1 MASSE
6 KLEAAGELVE
16 AANSRTV
23 RTTYLRRF
31 DERRRP
37 IHFNRHTSFVIWNC
51 ECSQSVLRTAQGS
64 RRSGQVRYLV
74 AGFSC
79 WMFGAQLTRASQV
92 ELLLSNFQGNTVAM
106 ASLTGRV
113 STLSAI
119 IGIFVNPIVGSMAD
133 AFGRRGV
140 LIAGAAFSIVRPMCW
155 LLSPDAVTGFVIAE
169 TAAPIAQ
176 VCAILPPQAAVAD
189 MYKHDKVQLA
199 SRQSLLFLVPAV
211 CQIVCPILGGAL
223 AAYQVMLPFAIA
235 AVTAS
240 ASGVVAYAMSEPLP
254 KDQRKPFRW
263 MASTPLSALTLFA
276 RGRYMRSLAII
287 QVLMDLSETAGRPDR
302 GAAALVEL
310 HQKEMGWGVLDR
322 NSWRSMCGVIRS
334 PGNLAVASFTA
345 LLGTQNALSL
355 GFVVRTLRIL
365 LWLVALISSTR
376 TELGAHG
383 CAVRAELHRPSACL
397 WTYNV
402 QASTFPLGGDVLL

>member
-1 MASSE
+1 MIC
-6 KLEAAGELVE
+6 
-16 AANSRTV
+16 SRVACMCTV
-23 RTTYLRRF
+23 RAP
-31 DERRRP
+31 D
-37 IHFNRHTSFVIWNC
+37 
-51 ECSQSVLRTAQGS
+51 
-64 RRSGQVRYLV
+64 
-74 AGFSC
+74 
-79 WMFGAQLTRASQV
+79 
-92 ELLLSNFQGNTVAM
+92 TVAM

-133 AFGRRGV
+133 AFGRRAV
-140 LIAGAAFSIVRPMCW
+140 LIAGAAFSVVRPMCW
-155 LLSPDAVTGFVIAE
+155 LLSPGAVTGFVIAE
-169 TAAPIAQ
+169 TVAPIAQ

-211 CQIVCPILGGAL
+211 CQIICPILGGAI

-235 AVTAS
+235 ALTAS
-240 ASGVVAYAMSEPLP
+240 ASGVVAFAMSEPLP
-254 KDQRKPFRW
+254 TDQRKPFRW

-276 RGRYMRSLAII
+276 RGRYLRSLAIL

-334 PGNLAVASFTA
+334 PGNLAVASLTA

-355 GFVVRTLRIL
+355 GFVVSALRVL
-365 LWLVALISSTR
+365 LWLVALISPL
-376 TELGAHG
+376 ELANLGAK
-383 CAVRAELHRPSACL
+383 RANRITRSKHFSTDLQHPSASIFCWARRFFSIL
-397 WTYNV
+397 CG
-402 QASTFPLGGDVLL
+402 STF